1 MKKIYFT
8 PGPSQVHPKL
18 EAFMKDV
25 LFDDIM
31 SISHRSQ
38 AYMEIAKNTHTGLR
52 KLLLIPKSH
61 HIFFMSSSLESME
74 RIISNCVK
82 KQSYHLVNG
91 SFADAFRQAALFQGK
106 KAVAHIFDPGKRV
119 NMSTIA
125 IPSQSELICITQNET
140 SNGSCISMKDIY
152 ILKKR
157 YPKIP
162 IALDIVSSVPHP
174 SIDFRKID
182 IAFFS
187 VQKGFGLP
195 SGLGV
200 LIVNDVLVQK
210 SKQMGYHDFPSLAQK
225 ELLFQT
231 PETPNVL
238 AIYLLGRVVEDMLS
252 QGIVSMRHAIESK
265 ARLIEEVVQAHP
277 DLGSFFIKDKEVRS
291 QTVLA
296 IEVGNKVAVLIEKF
310 RLKGFVVGSGYG
322 IYKKTQIRIAN
333 FPQHSVRD
341 FQRLIIEMGLILKQL
356 RFKKARS

>member
-18 EAFMKDV
+18 ETFMKDV
-25 LFDDIM
+25 LSDDIM

-52 KLLLIPKSH
+52 KLLFIPKSH

-74 RIISNCVK
+74 RIIANCVNT
-82 KQSYHLVNG
+82 QSFHFING
-91 SFADAFRQAALFQGK
+91 SFAEAFFNASEAQGK
-106 KAVAHIFDPGKRV
+106 TANVLRFLPGERIDMDSV
-119 NMSTIA
+119 G
-125 IPSQSELICITQNET
+125 IPEKTELICITQNET
-140 SNGSCISMKDIY
+140 SNGSCIPMKDIY
-152 ILKKR
+152 ALKKR

-162 IALDIVSSVPHP
+162 IALDIVSSVPYP
-174 SIDFRKID
+174 SIDFKKID

-195 SGLGV
+195 SGLGI

-238 AIYLLGRVVEDMLS
+238 AIYLLGRVVENMLS
-252 QGIVSMRHAIESK
+252 QGIAPMRHSIESK
-265 ARLIEEVVQAHP
+265 ARLIEEVVLAHP

-296 IEVGNKVAVLIEKF
+296 IEVGNKVDVIIEKL
-310 RLKGFVVGSGYG
+310 RLKGFVVGRGYG

-333 FPQHSVRD
+333 FPQHSLND
-341 FQRLIIEMGLILKQL
+341 FQSLRKELERIPTQL
-356 RFKKARS
+356 RK